1 MESDTLIAP
10 TQVEIAPRRGPAVT
24 RIAQEN
30 LSSSA
35 PSYTISAQAPCRADL
50 AGSTLDL
57 WPLYLF
63 HPGGITLN
71 FAVDIMAKCA
81 ITLHS
86 DRSIKLIS
94 EDTGREDR
102 FASIE
107 QLSRARQYRHAL
119 AARLVKHFQPDVG
132 FTLKTSCDSP
142 VGGGLAGS
150 SALTIAVAGAL
161 CRLVGRDMPYEQLR
175 VMAQNVEA
183 QTMHVPTGCQDYYPA
198 LYGGINAIHL
208 KVDGVSREALP
219 YVTRDVDD
227 RFLLVYTG
235 VPRKSGI
242 NNWEVFKAYVG
253 GDKKVAKNF
262 DHIAEISKA
271 MYAAISKPDWT
282 EVARL
287 IREEWKFRR
296 SNYANISTPLIDR
309 LITVASKAGGRAAK
323 VCGAGGGGCLILMVK
338 DGAKERVAQAIR
350 MNGGQVLNCNVAH
363 TGLVVEKILL
373 SSRAATGH
381 A

>member
-1 MESDTLIAP
+1 MESDTLIPLVPNKEQPKLAVVKNAP
-10 TQVEIAPRRGPAVT
+10 ATAH
-24 RIAQEN
+24 
-30 LSSSA
+30 SSP
-35 PSYTISAQAPCRADL
+35 PSYTIAAHAPCRADL

-63 HPGGITLN
+63 HPGSITLN
-71 FAVDIMAKCA
+71 FAVDIMAKCT
-81 ITLHS
+81 IDVHP
-86 DRSIKLIS
+86 DRTIKLVS
-94 EDTGREDR
+94 DDTGREDR
-102 FASIE
+102 FADID

-132 FTLKTSCDSP
+132 FTLRTKCDSP
-142 VGGGLAGS
+142 VGSGLAGS

-161 CRLVGRDMPYEQLR
+161 CRLAGRDMPYEQLR

-208 KVDGVSREALP
+208 KVDGVTREPLPFISR
-219 YVTRDVDD
+219 DMDD
-227 RFLLVYTG
+227 KFLLVYTG

-242 NNWEVFKAYVG
+242 NNWEVFKAYVSN
-253 GDKKVAKNF
+253 DKRVVKNF

-271 MYAAISKPDWT
+271 MYKAISKPDWS

-296 SNYANISTPLIDR
+296 SNYENISTPLIDR
-309 LITVASKAGGRAAK
+309 LINVAAKAGGRAAK
-323 VCGAGGGGCLILMVK
+323 VCGAGGGGCVVFMVK
-338 DGAKERVAQAIR
+338 DGAKERVAQALR
-350 MNGGQVLNCNVAH
+350 LNGGHVLNCNVAQ
-363 TGLVVEKILL
+363 TGLVVEKVLL
-373 SSRAATGH
+373 SNRAAATGH

>member
-1 MESDTLIAP
+1 MESDTLIHLVQNKELGKPA
-10 TQVEIAPRRGPAVT
+10 TIAKGAITPP
-24 RIAQEN
+24 
-30 LSSSA
+30 S
-35 PSYTISAQAPCRADL
+35 PSYTISAHAPCRADL

-71 FAVDIMAKCA
+71 FAVDIMAKCL
-81 ITLHS
+81 ITAH
-86 DRSIKLIS
+86 DDPSIRLIS
-94 EDTGREDR
+94 DDTGREDR
-102 FASIE
+102 FANIE
-107 QLSRARQYRHAL
+107 QLCRARQYKHAL
-119 AARLVKHFQPDVG
+119 AARLVKHFQPEGG
-132 FTLKTSCDSP
+132 FTLQTSCDSP
-142 VGGGLAGS
+142 VGAGLAGS

-161 CRLVGRDMPYEQLR
+161 CKLAGRDMPYEQLR

-208 KVDGVSREALP
+208 KVDGVTREALP
-219 YVTRDVDD
+219 YISREVDE

-235 VPRKSGI
+235 VPRKSQV

-253 GDKKVAKNF
+253 NDKKVVKNC

-271 MYAAISKPDWT
+271 MYAAITKPDWS

-296 SNYANISTPLIDR
+296 SNYANISTPLIDK
-309 LITVASKAGGRAAK
+309 LINVAAKAGGRAAK
-323 VCGAGGGGCLILMVK
+323 VCGAGGGGCVVFMVK
-338 DGAKERVAQAIR
+338 DGAKERVAQALR
-350 MNGGQVLNCNVAH
+350 LNGGQVLNCNVAH
-363 TGLVVEKILL
+363 NGLLVEKVLL
-373 SSRAATGH
+373 SNRAAATGH

>member
-1 MESDTLIAP
+1 MESDTLIHLVQNKEQGKPAA
-10 TQVEIAPRRGPAVT
+10 IAKGAITPP
-24 RIAQEN
+24 
-30 LSSSA
+30 S

-71 FAVDIMAKCA
+71 FAVDIMAKCL
-81 ITLHS
+81 ITAH
-86 DRSIKLIS
+86 DDPSIRLIS
-94 EDTGREDR
+94 DDTGREDR
-102 FASIE
+102 FANID
-107 QLSRARQYRHAL
+107 QLTRARQYKHAL
-119 AARLVKHFQPDVG
+119 AARLVKHFQPEGG

-142 VGGGLAGS
+142 VGAGLAGS

-161 CRLVGRDMPYEQLR
+161 CRLAGRDMPYEQLR

-208 KVDGVSREALP
+208 KVDGVTREALP
-219 YVTRDVDD
+219 YISREVDE

-235 VPRKSGI
+235 VPRKSQV

-253 GDKKVAKNF
+253 NDKRVVKNC

-271 MYAAISKPDWT
+271 MYAAITKPDWS

-296 SNYANISTPLIDR
+296 SNYTNISTPLIDK
-309 LITVASKAGGRAAK
+309 LITVAAKAGGRAAK
-323 VCGAGGGGCLILMVK
+323 VCGAGGGGCVVFMVK
-338 DGAKERVAQAIR
+338 DGAKERVAQALR
-350 MNGGQVLNCNVAH
+350 LNGGQVLNCNVAH
-363 TGLVVEKILL
+363 NGLVVEKVLL
-373 SSRAATGH
+373 SNRAAATGH